1 MLQSMGSQTA
11 GHNLANEQQQQM
23 AKMVNFMLRVFYY
36 ISSLCAWVLS
46 PQIRP
51 ATDQKYLEKKNFRK
65 FPKANFEFVHT
76 NYLHTI
82 HTVLTAIT
90 WHLYCIRYVKQSR
103 DDFQVHGSL
112 CVGYEQIQYCFM

>member
-51 ATDQKYLEKKNFRK
+51 ATDQKYLEKKKISESSQKQTLNLYT
-65 FPKANFEFVHT
+65 P
-76 NYLHTI
+76 TI
-82 HTVLTAIT
+82 YIPFT
-90 WHLYCIRYVKQSR
+90 LY
-103 DDFQVHGSL
+103 
-112 CVGYEQIQYCFM
+112 